1 MPANAPLDDDIRD
14 RLRALDIDLSCAL
27 RFSRVALQ
35 VLATVSD
42 EARQAID
49 RSLAEEIAM
58 THIEDMDSSAAVAAV
73 LNEAR
78 HHIASS
84 PGDKA
89 DDAARFIDRLL
100 VERAAET

>member
-1 MPANAPLDDDIRD
+1 MPATAPLNDVHD
-14 RLRALDIDLSCAL
+14 RLHALDIDLSCAL

-35 VLATVSD
+35 VLATLSD

-49 RSLAEEIAM
+49 RGLAEEIAM
-58 THIEDMDSSAAVAAV
+58 TAIEEMDGSAAVAAV

-84 PGDKA
+84 PRGNA
-89 DDAARFIDRLL
+89 GSAS
-100 VERAAET
+100 V